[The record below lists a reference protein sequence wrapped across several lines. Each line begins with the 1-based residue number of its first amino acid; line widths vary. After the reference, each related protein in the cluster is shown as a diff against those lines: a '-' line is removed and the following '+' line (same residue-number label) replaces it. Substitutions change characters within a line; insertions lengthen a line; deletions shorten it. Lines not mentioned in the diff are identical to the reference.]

1 MSQDVWVV
9 VETLRGEV
17 LDITYTL
24 LAAGRVLAD
33 GLGSKLTALLLGHN
47 AEGWANTLGAADS
60 VIYVDHAALADFTPD
75 AYRKTIAGVIKE
87 PTPRIVLFGHT
98 SMGMD
103 VACGVSLDLDAPLV
117 TSCQTVRVKDG
128 QPWYVSLTCGGKIV
142 AEGEMPGP
150 TCAVTMIPG
159 GYKPEAG
166 RAAMSGAPP
175 VTKTQPPTA
184 LDDLRVGFKG
194 YIEPPAGDVDIAKA
208 PLLVS
213 VGRGMQQQDHLK
225 LAEELAAVLGGSV
238 SASRPIVDQGWLPS
252 SRLVGKSGKTVKPRL
267 YLALGISGAPEHAE
281 GMRDAELIV
290 AVNTDE
296 KAPIYD
302 IAHFG
307 AAVDVLA
314 LLPALTEKI
323 KAAKGRGA

>member
-33 GLGSKLTALLLGHN
+33 GLGGKLTALLLGHN
-47 AEGWANTLGAADS
+47 AEGGANPLAAADS

-87 PTPRIVLFGHT
+87 PTPLIVLFGHT

-117 TSCQTVRVKDG
+117 TSCQTVKVKDG
-128 QPWYVSLTCGGKIV
+128 QPWYASLTCGGKII
-142 AEGEMPGP
+142 AEGELPGP
-150 TCAVTMIPG
+150 TCVVTMIAG
-159 GYKPEAG
+159 GYKPEA
-166 RAAMSGAPP
+166 AHGAPP
-175 VTKTQPPTA
+175 VTRVSPPAA
-184 LDDLRVGFKG
+184 LDDLRVGLKG
-194 YIEPPAGDVDIAKA
+194 YIEPAAGDVDITKV

-213 VGRGMQQQDHLK
+213 VGRGIQQQDNLK
-225 LAEELAAVLGGSV
+225 LAEALAAELGGVV
-238 SASRPIVDQGWLPS
+238 SASRPIVDQGWLPT
-252 SRLVGKSGKTVKPRL
+252 SRLVGKSGKTVRPKL

-281 GMRDAELIV
+281 GMRDAEFIV
-290 AVNTDE
+290 AINTDE
-296 KAPIYD
+296 KAPIND

-307 AAVDVLA
+307 AAIDVLE
-314 LLPALTEKI
+314 LLPVLTKKI
-323 KAAKGRGA
+323 KGAKGG

>member
-1 MSQDVWVV
+1 MAQDVWVV

-17 LDITYTL
+17 MEISYTL
-24 LAAGRVLAD
+24 LAAGRVLAG
-33 GLGSKLTALLLGHN
+33 GLGGKLTALLLGHN

-60 VIYVDHAALADFTPD
+60 VIYVDHAALADFTPEV
-75 AYRKTIAGVIKE
+75 YRRTIAEVVRE
-87 PTPRIVLFGHT
+87 PAPRVVLFGHT

-117 TSCQTVRVKDG
+117 TSCQTVKVKDG

-159 GYKPEAG
+159 GHKLEA
-166 RAAMSGAPP
+166 AEGASP
-175 VTKTQPPTA
+175 VTKVSPPTA
-184 LDDLRVGFKG
+184 LDDLRVGLKG
-194 YIEPPAGDVDIAKA
+194 YIEPAAGDVDITKV

-213 VGRGMQQQDHLK
+213 VGRGIQQQDNLK
-225 LAEELAAVLGGSV
+225 LAEALAAALGGVV
-238 SASRPIVDQGWLPS
+238 SASRPIVDQGWLPT
-252 SRLVGKSGKTVKPRL
+252 SRLVGKSGMAVKPQL

-290 AVNTDE
+290 AINTDQ

-302 IAHFG
+302 VAHFG
-307 AAVDVLA
+307 AATDVLA
-314 LLPALTEKI
+314 LLPILTQKI
-323 KAAKGRGA
+323 EGAK

>member
-17 LDITYTL
+17 MEISYAL

-33 GLGSKLTALLLGHN
+33 GLSGQLTALLLGRD
-47 AEGWANTLGAADS
+47 AEGLASTLGAANR
-60 VIYVDHAALADFTPD
+60 VVYVDHAALADFTPD
-75 AYRKTIAGVIKE
+75 AYRRTVAGVIKE
-87 PTPRIVLFGHT
+87 PAPRAVLLGHT

-103 VACGVSLDLDAPLV
+103 VACGVSLDLGAPLV
-117 TSCQTVRVKDG
+117 TACQTVRVKDG
-128 QPWYVSLTCGGKIV
+128 QPWYVSLICGGKII

-150 TCAVTMIPG
+150 TCVVTMIPG

-166 RAAMSGAPP
+166 RAPAPGAPE
-175 VTKTQPPTA
+175 VTKAPPPTA
-184 LDDLRVGFKG
+184 LDDLRVDLKG
-194 YIEPPAGDVDIAKA
+194 YIEPAAGDVDITKV

-213 VGRGMQQQDHLK
+213 VGRGIQQQENLRH
-225 LAEELAAVLGGSV
+225 AEALAAALGAPV
-238 SASRPIVDQGWLPS
+238 SASRPIVDQGWLPT
-252 SRLVGKSGKTVKPRL
+252 SRLVGKSGKTVKPKL

-290 AVNTDE
+290 AVNTDR
-296 KAPIYD
+296 KAPIFD

-307 AAVDVLA
+307 AAVDALE
-314 LLPALTEKI
+314 LLPVLTEKI
-323 KAAKGRGA
+323 KQAAGG

>member
-60 VIYVDHAALADFTPD
+60 VIYVDHAALVDFTPD

-117 TSCQTVRVKDG
+117 TSCQTVKVKDG
-128 QPWYVSLTCGGKIV
+128 QPWYVSVTCGGKIV
-142 AEGEMPGP
+142 AEGEVPGP
-150 TCAVTMIPG
+150 TCLVTMIPG
-159 GYKPEAG
+159 GYKPEA
-166 RAAMSGAPP
+166 AQGAPP
-175 VTKTQPPTA
+175 VTRVSPPTA
-184 LDDLRVGFKG
+184 LDNLRVDLKG
-194 YIEPPAGDVDIAKA
+194 YIEPAAGDVDITKV

-213 VGRGMQQQDHLK
+213 VGRGIQQQDNLK
-225 LAEELAAVLGGSV
+225 LAEALAAALGGVV
-238 SASRPIVDQGWLPS
+238 SASRPIVDQGWLPT
-252 SRLVGKSGKTVKPRL
+252 SRLVGKSGKTIKPKL

-281 GMRDAELIV
+281 GMRDAEFIV
-290 AVNTDE
+290 AINTDE

-307 AAVDVLA
+307 AAIDVLE
-314 LLPALTEKI
+314 LLPVLTEKI
-323 KAAKGRGA
+323 KGAKGE